1 MSGVRCISK
10 IISAGLCLCLL
21 SGTCGCGSQKTELKN
36 AYDVYGDTAAITA
49 DSIGT
54 QDASPAY
61 FGQNLCVGGQTN
73 IGTDTTHSEVAGA
86 AGVFHLSTGEITYAQ
101 NIYERMY
108 PASTTKIL
116 TAYVVILHGNLD
128 DVVTVSENAVDLP
141 SDSSKCGLAA
151 GDQYTVRDLL
161 YGLMLRS
168 GNDAAIALA
177 EHISGSVEA
186 FAELMNT
193 EAQRMGATGSHFMN
207 PHGLPDENHYTTVYD
222 LYLFLQNAMKDENFY
237 QIFSAAEYTASYTK
251 ADGTTDTQEW
261 STTNQYRVAGGETFP
276 EGHVLI
282 GGKTGTTG
290 EAGYC
295 LVLLSTNAAGEN
307 IISIVLKADC
317 KSNLYLLMNEIITG
331 YGN

>member
-1 MSGVRCISK
+1 MRCINK
-10 IISAGLCLCLL
+10 IAAAGLSLCLIL
-21 SGTCGCGSQKTELKN
+21 GICGCGSQETKIAN

-49 DSIGT
+49 ASPGT
-54 QDASPAY
+54 EDISPAY

-116 TAYVVILHGNLD
+116 TAYVVIHNSNLD
-128 DVVTVSENAVDLP
+128 DVVTVSENAVNLP

-161 YGLMLRS
+161 YGLLLRS

-177 EHISGSVEA
+177 EHVSGSVEG
-186 FAELMNT
+186 FAELMNA
-193 EAQRMGATGSHFMN
+193 EALRMGATGSHFMN

-222 LYLFLQNAMKDENFY
+222 LYLFLQNAMQDENFY
-237 QIFSAAEYTASYTK
+237 QIFSAADYTASYTK
-251 ADGTTDTQEW
+251 ADGTQDTQEW
-261 STTNQYRVAGGETFP
+261 TTTNQYRVAGGETFP

-317 KSNLYLLMNEIITG
+317 KSNLYLLMNEIIAG